1 MIEPSPRRQA
11 ALISTFLSA
20 GFVIG
25 FALTAAAS
33 GLSAEQTQL
42 GGLEVI
48 DGDTLLVSGRTR
60 EIDGI
65 DAPELGQICLNV
77 GQPYECGLSA
87 AYALR
92 KILAVDPV
100 VCRPAGTDP
109 ARVECTAGQLDLAE
123 ILLRDGLAVA
133 GRGAGSGHRQAE
145 AEARSAGL
153 SIWRGRF
160 INPADWRAGTRLEPE
175 QSERKLCPIVAIV
188 DDRGRRLYL
197 LPWDPGYPAVVKTG
211 RPQGELRVCSDEE
224 ARAQGYARP
233 DER

>member
-1 MIEPSPRRQA
+1 MIELSPRRQA

-77 GQPYECGLSA
+77 GRPYECGLSA

-123 ILLRDGLAVA
+123 ILLRTGSPSPGAGPDQATDRQRPKPALPGLASGA
-133 GRGAGSGHRQAE
+133 AGSSIPPIGAPGHGWNLSN
-145 AEARSAGL
+145 RSGNFA
-153 SIWRGRF
+153 
-160 INPADWRAGTRLEPE
+160 
-175 QSERKLCPIVAIV
+175 QSSRSSTIGGDGSTCCPGI
-188 DDRGRRLYL
+188 
-197 LPWDPGYPAVVKTG
+197 
-211 RPQGELRVCSDEE
+211 RVTQ
-224 ARAQGYARP
+224 RW
-233 DER
+233 